1 MSTDV
6 ALWLAIGAGALA
18 VLYGVFSVG
27 WINKQ
32 PAGTPRM
39 QEIAAAIQAGAKAYL
54 NRQYTTIGMVGAVLF
69 IVLGFA
75 LDWATA
81 GGFAVGAVLSGLAGF
96 IGMNVSVRANVRTAQ
111 AASVGLNPALAVA
124 FRGGAITG
132 MLVVGLGLIGVAGYF
147 FLLGADRD
155 ALHALIGLAFGGSLI
170 SIFARLGG
178 GIFTKGAD
186 VGADLVGKVEA
197 GIPEDDPRNP
207 AVIAD
212 NVGDN
217 VGDCAGM
224 AADLFETYA
233 VTIVATMVLG
243 GLLF

>member
-1 MSTDV
+1 M
-6 ALWLAIGAGALA
+6 
-18 VLYGVFSVG
+18 
-27 WINKQ
+27 
-32 PAGTPRM
+32 
-39 QEIAAAIQAGAKAYL
+39 
-54 NRQYTTIGMVGAVLF
+54 
-69 IVLGFA
+69 
-75 LDWATA
+75 
-81 GGFAVGAVLSGLAGF
+81 
-96 IGMNVSVRANVRTAQ
+96 
-111 AASVGLNPALAVA
+111 
-124 FRGGAITG
+124 
-132 MLVVGLGLIGVAGYF
+132 
-147 FLLGADRD
+147 

-243 GLLF
+243 GLLFTAADGGLDMRYVAVSAGARRRVDHRVDHRLVLREGARRRQDHERAVPRPGRLRRARADRVLLRHRLDDDGASAAIELCSGARVVGLVLTAALIWITEYYTGTEYAPVRTSPQRRRRVTAPTSSPASACR

>member
-1 MSTDV
+1 
-6 ALWLAIGAGALA
+6 
-18 VLYGVFSVG
+18 
-27 WINKQ
+27 
-32 PAGTPRM
+32 
-39 QEIAAAIQAGAKAYL
+39 
-54 NRQYTTIGMVGAVLF
+54 
-69 IVLGFA
+69 
-75 LDWATA
+75 
-81 GGFAVGAVLSGLAGF
+81 
-96 IGMNVSVRANVRTAQ
+96 
-111 AASVGLNPALAVA
+111 
-124 FRGGAITG
+124 

-147 FLLGADRD
+147 ALLRRATRMRCTRS
-155 ALHALIGLAFGGSLI
+155 IGLAFGGSLI

-243 GLLF
+243 GLLFTAADGGLDMRYVLYPLVLGAVSIVASIVGAFFVKAREGGKIMNALYRGTAVVRRDRADRVLLRHAARCMGDAGR